1 MGYRFLVEMISRMVW
16 LYGRFCLGYPDM
28 EEPLFAPGS
37 QRPMKRAGSSMAR

>member
-28 EEPLFAPGS
+28 EELLFAPGITATYEAS
-37 QRPMKRAGSSMAR
+37 RK